1 MQLFYLLS
9 FVVVASHAAA
19 LPQPAGLSEK
29 YSNNVDTNLA
39 SILKARSYQPV
50 SNTRE
55 NSATLMSL
63 ERRADSAGSPRVN
76 SGFVTPPL
84 STLDYE
90 GAKKLIYSLFEKS
103 DFSFANIASTIDNV
117 GDGFAELSENGEK
130 VGNKIGGTAG
140 DLLAKYVRRNTY
152 VSVSL
157 IVSVGSEGNTTVSF
171 IQSTTTPPE
180 FSKVITDY
188 IQTTR
193 ELIAEADEKEKES
206 NDLIVDILKDT
217 GVVIQNVEEAVQL
230 LVEALDKLVKLF
242 DVIKTIMSKSE
253 SGRTIYDEISTMIE
267 SLDEFIAEQQRLHD
281 EIITALEDEFFQ

>member
-1 MQLFYLLS
+1 MQFFHLLS
-9 FVVVASHAAA
+9 FVGVASYAAA

-29 YSNNVDTNLA
+29 YSNNVDITLA

-50 SNTRE
+50 LDTRE
-55 NSATLMSL
+55 DLPTLMSL
-63 ERRADSAGSPRVN
+63 ERRADSAGSPR
-76 SGFVTPPL
+76 
-84 STLDYE
+84 
-90 GAKKLIYSLFEKS
+90 S

-152 VSVSL
+152 VSVAL
-157 IVSVGSEGNTTVSF
+157 IASAGSEGNTIVYF
-171 IQSTTTPPE
+171 LQSTTTPAE
-180 FSKVITDY
+180 FSKVITNY
-188 IQTTR
+188 IQTTT
-193 ELIAEADEKEKES
+193 ELITGADEKEKES

-217 GVVIQNVEEAVQL
+217 GIVIQNVEEAIQL
-230 LVEALDKLVKLF
+230 LVEAINNLVKIF
-242 DVIKTIMSKSE
+242 DVIKTLMSKSE
-253 SGRTIYDEISTMIE
+253 SGKTIYDEISTTIE

>member
-140 DLLAKYVRRNTY
+140 DLLA
-152 VSVSL
+152 
-157 IVSVGSEGNTTVSF
+157 ISF

>member
-1 MQLFYLLS
+1 MQFFHLLS
-9 FVVVASHAAA
+9 FVGVASYAAA

-29 YSNNVDTNLA
+29 YSNNVDITLA

-50 SNTRE
+50 LDTRE
-55 NSATLMSL
+55 DLPTLMSL

-76 SGFVTPPL
+76 SGSGTPPL

-90 GAKKLIYSLFEKS
+90 EAKKLIYSLFEKS

-152 VSVSL
+152 
-157 IVSVGSEGNTTVSF
+157 
-171 IQSTTTPPE
+171 TTT
-180 FSKVITDY
+180 
-188 IQTTR
+188 
-193 ELIAEADEKEKES
+193 ELITGADEKEKES

-217 GVVIQNVEEAVQL
+217 GIVIQNVEEAIQL
-230 LVEALDKLVKLF
+230 LVEAINNLVKIF
-242 DVIKTIMSKSE
+242 DVIKTLMSKSE
-253 SGRTIYDEISTMIE
+253 SGKTIYDEISTTIE

>member
-1 MQLFYLLS
+1 MQFFHLLS
-9 FVVVASHAAA
+9 FVGVASYAAA

-29 YSNNVDTNLA
+29 YSNNVDITLA

-50 SNTRE
+50 LDTRE
-55 NSATLMSL
+55 DLPTLMSL

-76 SGFVTPPL
+76 SGSGTPPL

-90 GAKKLIYSLFEKS
+90 EAKKLIYSLFEKS

-152 VSVSL
+152 
-157 IVSVGSEGNTTVSF
+157 
-171 IQSTTTPPE
+171 
-180 FSKVITDY
+180 
-188 IQTTR
+188 
-193 ELIAEADEKEKES
+193 
-206 NDLIVDILKDT
+206 
-217 GVVIQNVEEAVQL
+217 NVEEAIQL
-230 LVEALDKLVKLF
+230 LVEAINNLVKIF
-242 DVIKTIMSKSE
+242 DVIKTLMSKSE
-253 SGRTIYDEISTMIE
+253 SGKTIYDEISTTIE

>member
-1 MQLFYLLS
+1 MQFFHLLS
-9 FVVVASHAAA
+9 FVGVASYAAA

-29 YSNNVDTNLA
+29 YSNNVDITLA

-50 SNTRE
+50 LDTRE
-55 NSATLMSL
+55 DLPTLMSL

-76 SGFVTPPL
+76 SGSGTPPL

-90 GAKKLIYSLFEKS
+90 EAKKLIYSLFEKS

-152 VSVSL
+152 
-157 IVSVGSEGNTTVSF
+157 
-171 IQSTTTPPE
+171 
-180 FSKVITDY
+180 
-188 IQTTR
+188 
-193 ELIAEADEKEKES
+193 
-206 NDLIVDILKDT
+206 
-217 GVVIQNVEEAVQL
+217 
-230 LVEALDKLVKLF
+230 
-242 DVIKTIMSKSE
+242 SE
-253 SGRTIYDEISTMIE
+253 SGKTIYDEISTTIE